1 MYISLLL
8 TEGFPS
14 SRLMRRLLPLWL
26 LMRCWTR
33 PKFYLFV
40 AVLLLVLIVGKMT
53 SFRHCVDYVPV
64 YMRSLGYSLD
74 SRHSYPMCIFCKRIV
89 LHLSCYEAM
98 MYFPDFHCTCN
109 CASFTQSSKT
119 DFKDLTI
126 LFLST
131 YERYTTQMLRIEFDY
146 YNAAS
151 NDPHIKAYLWG
162 EGFPG
167 YNSELSFRRNLLNKY
182 PGIKFDI
189 IFIQTPPKYRF
200 SDKVYIGLKEMRDDG
215 TVVIFRFH
223 ECRYGICEPHILDTG
238 ASIALFAYA
247 RDIHLYPHLTGDVL
261 MVHLPHVIHAPLF
274 NNVSHLSP
282 KRTTTVL
289 LTGRL
294 ASAYPFRM
302 KLYNLIESGKIKGAK
317 ARRHPTY
324 TMAEGKVSSV
334 KRIEGQVKDYIRSLE
349 SAQIVFVTASR
360 AQLRLIKYGET
371 AAAGALIVGD
381 IPLGSEY
388 EFKNIMVEIKP
399 DYSDSK
405 IVETVQYYL
414 SHPEEREQIVSRA
427 RRLFLGKYTTRHF
440 FEWLQDVVTLHRHG
454 AKGVYYPSYYI
465 PQSDIPSQTCVLYYT
480 SEAIYEIT
488 NLLKYIGS

>member
-1 MYISLLL
+1 
-8 TEGFPS
+8 
-14 SRLMRRLLPLWL
+14 MRRLLPHWL
-26 LMRCWTR
+26 LLRFRAR
-33 PKFYLFV
+33 PKLYLSIVFL
-40 AVLLLVLIVGKMT
+40 LLLVIVGKMT
-53 SFRHCVDYVPV
+53 SFRHCIEYVPV
-64 YMRSLGYSLD
+64 YMQSFRHGLT
-74 SRHSYPMCIFCKRIV
+74 SRHSYPMCQFCKHIV

-98 MYFPDFHCTCN
+98 IYFPAYHCTCN
-109 CASFTQSSKT
+109 CASFTQASKT

-146 YNAAS
+146 YHAAS
-151 NDPHIKAYLWG
+151 EDPHINAYLWG

-167 YNSELSFRRNLLNKY
+167 YDSDLSFKRNLLNKY
-182 PGIKFDI
+182 PGVKFDI

-200 SDKVYIGLKEMRDDG
+200 SDKVYQGLKQMRRDG

-223 ECRYGICEPHILDTG
+223 ECRYGICEPHILDTS

-247 RDIHLYPHLTGDVL
+247 RDIQLYPHLSEDVL
-261 MVHLPHVIHAPLF
+261 MVHLPHVIHAPLY
-274 NNVSHLSP
+274 NNVSHLSAN
-282 KRTTTVL
+282 RTTAVL

-294 ASAYPFRM
+294 ASAYPFRTRLH
-302 KLYNLIESGKIKGAK
+302 KLIESGKIQGAK
-317 ARRHPTY
+317 ARKHPTY
-324 TMAEGKVSSV
+324 TMAEGAISSV
-334 KRIEGQVKDYIRSLE
+334 RRIEEQEKDYIRELE

-388 EFKNIMVEIKP
+388 EFKNIMVEIQP

-405 IVETVQYYL
+405 IIETVQYYL
-414 SHPEEREQIVSRA
+414 NHPEEREQIVSRA
-427 RRLFLGKYTTRHF
+427 RQLFLSKYTTKHF
-440 FEWLQDVVTLHRHG
+440 FEWLQDVVTLHRRG
-454 AKGVYYPSYYI
+454 ARGFYYPRYYI
-465 PQSDIPSQTCVLYYT
+465 PLSDIPSQTCVLYYT

-488 NLLKYIGS
+488 NLFKYAGS